1 MKGLTDSIIKDL
13 FQKTG
18 VEEEFFPY
26 YEEELKRRYKDS
38 QEEHPQ
44 VDTEKYIKTYVD
56 CIKKGKSEVYA
67 KQFAYRIV
75 DFEWSKEYCDLYATK
90 YEECINKGRE
100 EKNAKVI
107 AWAYVDLYEDYWP
120 EDDNLL
126 GIEAH
131 KGYMEGF
138 EYAIDNNIDSPQK
151 FAEEYEDIYLS
162 ILFPHEMDKSLKKQW
177 IYEEHL
183 KKLFPNSF

>member
-56 CIKKGKSEVYA
+56 CIKKGKSKVYA

-90 YEECINKGRE
+90 YEKCIQIFQE
-100 EKNAKVI
+100 
-107 AWAYVDLYEDYWP
+107 
-120 EDDNLL
+120 
-126 GIEAH
+126 
-131 KGYMEGF
+131 
-138 EYAIDNNIDSPQK
+138 
-151 FAEEYEDIYLS
+151 
-162 ILFPHEMDKSLKKQW
+162 
-177 IYEEHL
+177 
-183 KKLFPNSF
+183 